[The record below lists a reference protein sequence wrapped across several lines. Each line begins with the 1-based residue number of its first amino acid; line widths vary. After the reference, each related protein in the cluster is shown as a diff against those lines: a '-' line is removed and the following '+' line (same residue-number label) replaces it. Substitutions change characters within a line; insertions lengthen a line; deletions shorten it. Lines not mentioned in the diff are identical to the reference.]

1 MGRPIK
7 KKFIGNTGATG
18 QQIAATAWIPGQGA
32 PYTDAYITRQ
42 TGTGRYVMRANAG
55 QATGTVSL
63 VNGAL
68 TTAGQANI
76 VVTPWGAGGSGAT
89 VAARLGAST
98 VAINL
103 AGGGIVGSSYLPSE
117 KLGLIGGTRTA
128 IGNVTVNSVT
138 IGNATIQNAGTGY
151 ATNSHLMFSGTDWT
165 TAGNVKVATVDAR
178 GNIASLTLIDGGVF
192 IGTSLPGTNGLSVAP
207 TSVNGQVG
215 NSAVLNFRFDIASV
229 SVTDAGIYSAIPSNP
244 VALTPSSKSGT
255 AANVNVTWTVTQ
267 VAVTAGGDQLYSA
280 ASVNFETGAATATA
294 TVSEGNISAVTVTAG
309 GSYSAVPNVSI
320 SGSTSKEYAA
330 VIFDNTVRT
339 FTNNRTY
346 DWKFEG
352 IPLTAPGQA
361 TIQSD

>member
-7 KKFIGNTGATG
+7 KKFIGNTGVTG

-55 QATGTVSL
+55 VASGQVSL

-89 VAARLGAST
+89 VSARLGASA

-103 AGGGIVGSSYLPSE
+103 AGGGPVGNSYLPGE
-117 KLGLIGGTRTA
+117 NLTLIGGTRTTNSN
-128 IGNVTVNSVT
+128 IIVDSVTV
-138 IGNATIQNAGTGY
+138 GNATIQNAGTGY
-151 ATNSHLMFSGTDWT
+151 ATNSYLIFSSTDWT
-165 TAGNVKVATVDAR
+165 TAANVQVSTIGSG
-178 GNIASLTLIDGGVF
+178 GNITALTIINGGVF

-207 TSVNGQVG
+207 TSVVGQQG
-215 NSAVLNFRFDIASV
+215 SNAVLNFRFNIASA
-229 SVTDAGIYSAIPSNP
+229 SINAAGVYSAIPSNP
-244 VALTPSSKSGT
+244 IALTTSSKGGT

-267 VAVTAGGDQLYSA
+267 VAITAGGDQLYSA
-280 ASVNFETGAATATA
+280 ANVNFETGAAAATA
-294 TVSEGNISAVTVTAG
+294 TVASGNISAVTVTAG

-320 SGSTSKEYAA
+320 SGSTSTAYAA

-352 IPLTAPGQA
+352 IALTAPGQA

>member
-1 MGRPIK
+1 MGRPIN
-7 KKFIGNTGATG
+7 KKFIGNTGVTG

-55 QATGTVSL
+55 VASGQVSL

-89 VAARLGAST
+89 VAARLGLGA
-98 VAINL
+98 VAVNL
-103 AGGGIVGSSYLPSE
+103 AGKGPVGDSYLPSE
-117 KLGLIGGTRTA
+117 KLSVIGGTRTA
-128 IGNVTVNSVT
+128 TGNVTVNSVK
-138 IGNATIQNAGTGY
+138 IGNVTTQNAGTGY
-151 ATNSHLMFSGTDWT
+151 GTNSYLIFSGTDWT
-165 TAGNVKVATVDAR
+165 TSGNVQVATIGGGGAIT
-178 GNIASLTLIDGGVF
+178 GLTIINAGVF
-192 IGTSLPGTNGLSVAP
+192 VGTSLPGTGGLSVAP
-207 TSVNGQVG
+207 TSVIGTQG
-215 NSAVLNFRFDIASV
+215 SSATVNFRFDINGI
-229 SVTDAGIYSAIPSNP
+229 SVTDTGVYSVIPSNP
-244 VALTPSSKSGT
+244 IALAASAEGG
-255 AANVNVTWTVTQ
+255 AGANVNVTWSVTQ
-267 VAVTAGGDQLYSA
+267 VAVTYAGDGLYTA
-280 ASVNFETGAATATA
+280 ADVDFETGAAAATA
-294 TVSEGNISAVTVTAG
+294 TVTTGNISAVTVTAG

>member
-42 TGTGRYVMRANAG
+42 TGTGRYVMRGNAG
-55 QATGTVSL
+55 LATGTVSL

-103 AGGGIVGSSYLPSE
+103 AGAGAAGVSYLPGE
-117 KLGLIGGTRTA
+117 ELGLIGGTSTA
-128 IGNVTVNSVT
+128 TGNILVDSVKV
-138 IGNATIQNAGTGY
+138 GSAATQNAGTGY
-151 ATNSHLMFSGTDWT
+151 ATNSHLIFSGTDWT
-165 TAGNVKVATVDAR
+165 TPANVKVQTVDGS
-178 GNIASLTLIDGGVF
+178 GNITALSIINGGVW
-192 IGTSLPGTNGLSVAP
+192 IGTSLPGTGGLSVAP
-207 TSVNGQVG
+207 TSVVGQQG
-215 NSAVLNFRFDIASV
+215 SNATLNFRFDLAGASV
-229 SVTDAGIYSAIPSNP
+229 ADAGIYSIIPSNP
-244 VALTPSSKSGT
+244 IALATSAEGGT

-352 IPLTAPGQA
+352 IPLTGPGQA

>member
-1 MGRPIK
+1 M
-7 KKFIGNTGATG
+7 A
-18 QQIAATAWIPGQGA
+18 QQ
-32 PYTDAYITRQ
+32 
-42 TGTGRYVMRANAG
+42 
-55 QATGTVSL
+55 
-63 VNGAL
+63 
-68 TTAGQANI
+68 NI
-76 VVTPWGAGGSGAT
+76 
-89 VAARLGAST
+89 
-98 VAINL
+98 
-103 AGGGIVGSSYLPSE
+103 
-117 KLGLIGGTRTA
+117 
-128 IGNVTVNSVT
+128 
-138 IGNATIQNAGTGY
+138 
-151 ATNSHLMFSGTDWT
+151 D
-165 TAGNVKVATVDAR
+165 
-178 GNIASLTLIDGGVF
+178 
-192 IGTSLPGTNGLSVAP
+192 IGTSAGDGNGDTLRTAFDKINDNFTELYSGNVQITAANVLVY
-207 TSVNGQVG
+207 SVNGQVG

>member
-55 QATGTVSL
+55 AATGQVSL

-89 VAARLGAST
+89 VAARLGLGT
-98 VAINL
+98 VAVNL
-103 AGGGIVGSSYLPSE
+103 AGSGAAGASYLPGEELSI
-117 KLGLIGGTRTA
+117 IGGTSTA
-128 IGNVTVNSVT
+128 TGNVTVASVKV
-138 IGNATIQNAGTGY
+138 GSAAAQNTGSGY
-151 ATNSHLMFSGTDWT
+151 ATDSYLIFSGTDWT
-165 TAGNVKVATVDAR
+165 TPGNIKVATTGGGGTITGLSIINA
-178 GNIASLTLIDGGVF
+178 GVF
-192 IGTSLPGTNGLSVAP
+192 VGTSLPGTGGLSVAP
-207 TSVNGQVG
+207 TSVIGTQGSNATV
-215 NSAVLNFRFDIASV
+215 NFRFDINSIGVA
-229 SVTDAGIYSAIPSNP
+229 DAGVYSVIPSNP
-244 VALTPSSKSGT
+244 IALATSAEGGSG
-255 AANVNVTWTVTQ
+255 ANVNVTWSVTQ
-267 VAVTAGGDQLYSA
+267 VAVTYAGDGLYTA
-280 ASVNFETGAATATA
+280 ADVDFETGTAAATATV
-294 TVSEGNISAVTVTAG
+294 TSGNISAVTVTAG
-309 GSYSAVPNVSI
+309 GTYSAVPNASI

-330 VIFDNTVRT
+330 VIYDNTVKT
-339 FTNNRTY
+339 FTNNRIY

-352 IPLTAPGQA
+352 QPLTGPGQA